1 MISAHSSL
9 GKITVTERAINI
21 HQAGSDRSI
30 NRAAIN
36 EVSIKLGAWYI
47 FGFLRTLTLVVEG
60 ERHPIVLK
68 NMRKSKA
75 YAIKQAL
82 GF

>member
-9 GKITVTERAINI
+9 GRVTVTERAINI
-21 HQAGSDRSI
+21 HHAGSDRSI
-30 NRAAIN
+30 NRDAIT
-36 EVSIKLGAWYI
+36 EVRINLGTWYV
-47 FGFLRTLTLVVEG
+47 FGFLRTLTLVVED
-60 ERHPIVLK
+60 ERPIRLRH
-68 NMRKSKA
+68 MRKSKA